1 MTEPARPLHVLYVAS
16 ECAPW
21 SKTGGLAD
29 VSAALPAALRA
40 LGIDAR
46 VLMPLYPTVPRNE
59 LREFAHYSATARLP
73 EARVV
78 AGELPNRVP
87 IFLVNCPALYDR
99 AGGPYQDEAGHDWND
114 NARRFA
120 LLARI
125 AANLGSSGAEG
136 WQADIVHCHDWQ
148 TGLAPAYMRYGP
160 QPHAASVF
168 TIHNLAFQGIFPADI
183 IEQIEL
189 PAASFNVDGVEFYGQ
204 CSFLKAGL
212 AYADALTTVSP
223 TYAMEIQRESHGMG
237 LHGLLQNR
245 SDTLTGILNGI
256 DTEVW
261 SPASDRHIARRYDAA
276 TLERKV
282 HNKRALQERL
292 RLPQTDAPLLAVVSR
307 LTDQKG
313 IDWVFEIASAIAQL
327 PAQLVLLGRGD
338 ERYEAAARGLAQ
350 AMPQSVSATIAFDDA
365 LAHQIEAGADTLLMP
380 SRFEPCGMNQLYS
393 QRYGT
398 VPIVRATG
406 GLADSVDDFSAA
418 TGAGTGFVYRE
429 PSARAL
435 LATIKRALV
444 IFRDRAS
451 WRRLQRN
458 GMSRDFSWDASARR
472 YAQIY
477 EHVASTKNA
486 LL

>member
-1 MTEPARPLHVLYVAS
+1 MTLPASALRVLYVAA

-29 VSAALPAALRA
+29 VSAALPAALRE

-46 VLMPLYPTVPRNE
+46 VLMPLYPSVPKGDFPE
-59 LREFAHYSATARLP
+59 LLQIAASARLP
-73 EARVV
+73 AARVV
-78 AGELPNRVP
+78 SAELPNGV
-87 IFLVNCPALYDR
+87 PALLVECPPLYER
-99 AGGPYQDEAGHDWND
+99 PGGPYQDEEGRDWPD
-114 NARRFA
+114 NAQRFA
-120 LLARI
+120 LLSRV
-125 AANLGSSGAEG
+125 AAKLGCTGSP
-136 WQADIVHCHDWQ
+136 WRADVVHCHDWQ
-148 TGLAPAYMRYGP
+148 AGLAPAYLSYESQAR
-160 QPHAASVF
+160 AATVF
-168 TIHNLAFQGIFPADI
+168 TIHNLAFQGAFPPDTVA
-183 IEQIEL
+183 QVEL
-189 PAASFNVDGVEFYGQ
+189 PAASFSVDGVEFYGNM
-204 CSFLKAGL
+204 SYLKAGL

-223 TYAMEIQRESHGMG
+223 TYALEIQREAHGMG
-237 LHGLLQNR
+237 LHGLLQTR
-245 SDTLTGILNGI
+245 SDVLTGILNGI

-261 SPASDRHIARRYDAA
+261 NPASDRHIARRYDAA

-292 RLPQTDAPLLAVVSR
+292 RLPQTDAPLFAVVSR

-313 IDWVFEIASAIAQL
+313 IDWVLEIAPAIARL
-327 PAQLVLLGRGD
+327 PAQLVVLGRGD
-338 ERYEAAARGLAQ
+338 TRYESAARALAQ
-350 AMPQSVSATIAFDDA
+350 AMPQNVSAMITFDDA
-365 LAHQIEAGADTLLMP
+365 LAHQIEAGADALLMP

-429 PSARAL
+429 GRAEAL
-435 LATIKRALV
+435 LAAIRRAVV
-444 IFRDRAS
+444 IFRERPS

-458 GMSRDFSWDASARR
+458 GMARDFSWGASARR

-477 EHVASTKNA
+477 TSVVAKQNPVTA
-486 LL
+486 